1 MKIKNSSIYLCCLLI
16 GISNVTIAQS
26 VKNKTEKQPNII
38 LILGDDIGFETVSAY
53 GSTSYKTP
61 RIDAMAKQGVLFEQ
75 CYAQP
80 LCSPSRIQ
88 IMTGKSNFRNYEK
101 WGYLDQNETTF
112 AHLFKSHGYAT
123 CIAGKW
129 QLKGDAYAPYKSGFD
144 EYLLWNLM
152 DTSSTYNERY
162 KDPKLIEN
170 GAVSYT
176 HLTLPTID

>member
-1 MKIKNSSIYLCCLLI
+1 MKIKNSCIYLCCLII

-101 WGYLDQNETTF
+101 
-112 AHLFKSHGYAT
+112 
-123 CIAGKW
+123 
-129 QLKGDAYAPYKSGFD
+129 
-144 EYLLWNLM
+144 
-152 DTSSTYNERY
+152 
-162 KDPKLIEN
+162 
-170 GAVSYT
+170 
-176 HLTLPTID
+176 

>member
-1 MKIKNSSIYLCCLLI
+1 MLFIVCNFKCNYCTRC
-16 GISNVTIAQS
+16 
-26 VKNKTEKQPNII
+26 KNKTEKQPNII

-129 QLKGDAYAPYKSGFD
+129 QLKGMNMRPI
-144 EYLLWNLM
+144 NQVLM
-152 DTSSTYNERY
+152 NTCCG
-162 KDPKLIEN
+162 I
-170 GAVSYT
+170 
-176 HLTLPTID
+176 